1 MLQHLRAHGLPAAC
15 HSCSYTLDSDLIQPP
30 LEKPSPVPAAA
41 SRLWHCDARLHTH
54 AHAPVMVRHGAVTDA
69 AGSRAAC
76 RPGAL
81 EAGPNDY
88 GAIPRC
94 VEGYGGR
101 NWRCLLGNPLNRAGA
116 EMLADPPTS
125 PSYPIAGPWPAL
137 SSNPSAPFLCCMSRW
152 DALGG
157 NCWWGETQQ
166 SPGRNGTEGKEVSP
180 HSWT

>member
-1 MLQHLRAHGLPAAC
+1 MVLLFGQSAGGPAAPEVGEGFFYSCIFFFFLVLFLKCPVLQHLRAHGLPAAC
-15 HSCSYTLDSDLIQPP
+15 HSCSYTLDSDLIQSP

-41 SRLWHCDARLHTH
+41 SRLWHCDARLRTH
-54 AHAPVMVRHGAVTDA
+54 AHAPVMVRRGAVTDA

-101 NWRCLLGNPLNRAGA
+101 SWRCLLGNPLNRAGA
-116 EMLADPPTS
+116 EMLADPPQL
-125 PSYPIAGPWPAL
+125 IL
-137 SSNPSAPFLCCMSRW
+137 SLAPGLPSAPTPLCPSS
-152 DALGG
+152 AA
-157 NCWWGETQQ
+157 
-166 SPGRNGTEGKEVSP
+166 
-180 HSWT
+180 